1 MEVKTHYYLMIS
13 CPGDVIKERS
23 LLKECVETINN
34 QLNDNSWI
42 ELIYWVTD
50 TFSDAGMP
58 AQESINEQLV
68 EKSDGLI
75 AIFNARLGTP
85 VHEYPCGTDEEINLM
100 LKANKHVSLLF
111 NTYPHIDL
119 KNPSSI
125 EQISKL
131 QKYKEEHSS
140 KSFYKEFND
149 ENSFKTVATQE
160 IHMWLRKLKK
170 SNQNIIVLDG
180 GKVVPENSSNTSS
193 EKVVQ
198 DDDNIEV
205 VNNPIIEGGIDSQ
218 AGPIDCVVY
227 ITDSAN
233 ELTVLFNEYANIIQ
247 DFQIK
252 SESFVQ
258 NLTFLHK
265 QNNAQGVL
273 LLCKKYAAEINGFSS
288 TFRVFLGNFSSKWK
302 QIFGYLKMLPYN
314 DISQND
320 KIILKNATNTLK
332 WKFDSAKA
340 QAEEIVV
347 AINSIPRLQ
356 KDLDNALKSLKSV
369 FNEYSNTINV
379 AMENC
384 DEIENI

>member
-140 KSFYKEFND
+140 KSFYK
-149 ENSFKTVATQE
+149 
-160 IHMWLRKLKK
+160 KLYAKMVQAKK
-170 SNQNIIVLDG
+170 
-180 GKVVPENSSNTSS
+180 K
-193 EKVVQ
+193 
-198 DDDNIEV
+198 
-205 VNNPIIEGGIDSQ
+205 
-218 AGPIDCVVY
+218 
-227 ITDSAN
+227 
-233 ELTVLFNEYANIIQ
+233 
-247 DFQIK
+247 
-252 SESFVQ
+252 
-258 NLTFLHK
+258 
-265 QNNAQGVL
+265 
-273 LLCKKYAAEINGFSS
+273 
-288 TFRVFLGNFSSKWK
+288 
-302 QIFGYLKMLPYN
+302 
-314 DISQND
+314 
-320 KIILKNATNTLK
+320 
-332 WKFDSAKA
+332 
-340 QAEEIVV
+340 
-347 AINSIPRLQ
+347 
-356 KDLDNALKSLKSV
+356 
-369 FNEYSNTINV
+369 
-379 AMENC
+379 
-384 DEIENI
+384 